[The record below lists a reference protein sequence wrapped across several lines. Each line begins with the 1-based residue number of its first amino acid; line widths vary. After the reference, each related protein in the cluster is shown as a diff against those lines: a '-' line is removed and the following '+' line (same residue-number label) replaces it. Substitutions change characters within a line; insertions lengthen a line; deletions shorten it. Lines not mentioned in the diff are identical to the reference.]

1 MGEVVIMKN
10 LFAKENFI
18 SSTLD
23 KKQNRQYYIVRCLVC
38 LLFVMSAFTFLN
50 MFYCFVD
57 MVGSIVSGSAD
68 VALKDLLRS
77 LPIFFV
83 FFMTLW
89 SLLLV
94 HAYFRN
100 ATEER
105 RKKSLKKNAIVV
117 GCFAVVNVLYILIGR
132 IVGEYLSLVEGA
144 PSWIYPLDA
153 LLYSVLFLALAVCAL
168 VYSKKYQERFAY
180 VVPVRGGIVT
190 KARFVY
196 CLFVTLWML
205 FALFSTAAFFV
216 GLFIVDFKHGYFA
229 YSLAILIVYFVN
241 FLFFS
246 VWELHYNALKEDKKK
261 EQLFPLA
268 LIGLGISIAA
278 AVFYFVALGQ
288 NLDGPSNVG
297 FGILPVAFAASVNI
311 ATLLT
316 VAMPLI
322 VSVVALCKSW
332 PLKKVGYR
340 IAQRILMVAMC
351 FMNWKE
357 PELLEGEGAVLKLPE
372 FIKNKGL
379 KKVLVVTDKGL
390 MGLHLL
396 DPMFEELKKQG
407 IEYVVFDE
415 VQANPTIPNIE
426 ACKDMYLNN
435 QCEGLIAFG
444 GGSPMDC
451 AKAAAARVVK
461 PRQSVRKM
469 RGYLKVGKK
478 LPPFFAVPT
487 TAGTG
492 SENTLAAVVTDPE
505 THEKNAIC
513 DTHLRPKYAVL
524 DPALTVGLPPH
535 ITSTTGMDALTH
547 AVESYIGKSNV
558 KSTIKYAEDATVLIH
573 ENLEKAYANGKDMVA
588 RENMLKAS
596 FYAGSAFT
604 RAFVGYVHAIAHN
617 LGGMYNT
624 PHGLANAV
632 ILPYVLEWY
641 GKSVY
646 KPLSKLADLIKIT
659 TPEMSAEEKAKAFI
673 AEIRRMN
680 KAMNIPEKFDF
691 IKEEDIPTLVK
702 RALLEGNPG
711 YPVPKI
717 MDEKDCE
724 AVIRSIRA

>member
-1 MGEVVIMKN
+1 MKKLK
-10 LFAKENFI
+10 LFAKDNFV
-18 SSTLD
+18 SSTLLD
-23 KKQNRQYYIVRCLVC
+23 KKQRRQYWIVRCLLCV
-38 LLFVMSAFTFLN
+38 LFILSAFTFLN

-77 LPIFFV
+77 LPIFLV

-89 SLLLV
+89 GLLTV
-94 HAYFRN
+94 HAYYRN
-100 ATEER
+100 VSEER
-105 RKKSLKKNAIVV
+105 RKKSLKVNSIVV
-117 GCFAVVNVLYILIGR
+117 MCFAFINIAYIIIGR
-132 IVGEYLSLVEGA
+132 FVGEYLSLVEGA
-144 PSWIYPLDA
+144 PSYIYPLDA
-153 LLYSVLFLALAVCAL
+153 LLYSIAFLGMSVAAFVCSIVLKNKTLF
-168 VYSKKYQERFAY
+168 
-180 VVPVRGGIVT
+180 VVPPRGGIVT
-190 KARFVY
+190 KCRFVY
-196 CLFVTLWML
+196 CLFITLWML

-216 GLFIVDFKHGYFA
+216 GLFIIDFIHGYLL
-229 YSLAILIVYFVN
+229 YSIAILLVYFVN
-241 FLFFS
+241 FLFFNM
-246 VWELHYNALKEDKKK
+246 WELHYNCLKEEKKK

-268 LIGLGISIAA
+268 IIGLCISVATM
-278 AVFYFVALGQ
+278 VFYFVALGL

-311 ATLLT
+311 ATLIT
-316 VAMPLI
+316 VALPLI
-322 VSVVALCKSW
+322 VSIVCLFKSW
-332 PLKKVGYR
+332 SMKKVGYR
-340 IAQRILMVAMC
+340 IAQRLLMIAMC

-357 PELLEGEGAVLKLPE
+357 PELLEGEGAVLKLPK
-372 FIKNKGL
+372 FIKDKGIN
-379 KKVLVVTDKGL
+379 KVLVVTDKGL

-396 DPMFEELKKQG
+396 DPMFEELKKAVV
-407 IEYVVFDE
+407 EYVVFDE
-415 VQANPTIPNIE
+415 VQPNPTIPNIE
-426 ACKDMYLNN
+426 ACRAMYLENN
-435 QCEGLIAFG
+435 CEGLIAFG

-573 ENLEKAYANGKDMVA
+573 ENLEKAYNNGKDMVA
-588 RENMLKAS
+588 RDNMLKAS

-641 GKSVY
+641 GKAAY
-646 KPLSKLADLIKIT
+646 KPLAKLADLIKIT
-659 TPEMSAEEKAKAFI
+659 TPEMTVEEKAKAFI

-691 IKEEDIPTLVK
+691 IKEEDIPTLVE

-717 MDEKDCE
+717 MDAKDCE
-724 AVIRSIRA
+724 EVIRQIRA